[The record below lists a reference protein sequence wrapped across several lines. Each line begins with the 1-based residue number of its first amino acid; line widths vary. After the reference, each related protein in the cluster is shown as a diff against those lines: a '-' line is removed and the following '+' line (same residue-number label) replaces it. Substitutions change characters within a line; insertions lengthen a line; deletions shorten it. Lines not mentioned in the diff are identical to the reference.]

1 MKSQPREFFTL
12 KYEMDIKGLPRYVK
26 YVVED
31 FARTKS
37 ELIAVL
43 KVKINHL
50 EDKMNTPIND
60 L

>member
-1 MKSQPREFFTL
+1 
-12 KYEMDIKGLPRYVK
+12 MDIKGLPRYVK

-37 ELIAVL
+37 ELIAAL
-43 KVKINHL
+43 MVKINYL
-50 EDKMNTPIND
+50 EDQMNTPVND

>member
-12 KYEMDIKGLPRYVK
+12 KYEMDIKGLSRYVK

-37 ELIAVL
+37 EFIAVL